1 MKYKPWNVIFISI
14 PLFFIYGWIITKE
27 FFGNDI
33 NYLLLTML
41 ATLLTIIIVLVFC
54 RVNHLVQLAPL
65 LMLFAVFILAYFL
78 KFLIIVNLMINNEEE
93 YIGYLVGPHIV
104 EFLNKDNLLR
114 SYKLAMYGY
123 ASFCFSVIITYFIAF
138 RSSQYILIQN
148 IASEFLKIKYI
159 VIYLSVCFLLI
170 VISSLLS
177 INYRVGIHGGEAQEL
192 PFKLNAI
199 IHYFRMFSFYFI
211 LLIVSWTDNKKHEML
226 WITSVGILAFYA
238 ISQIIV
244 EASRGALMSSF
255 AIPLGV
261 LWFVSNK
268 FSIKRWIFVLTSIA
282 LTMIFRP
289 IFTVY
294 RIIQNNFDLGI
305 IANINELYNYKYYL
319 DIGSMAYQGGYYL
332 FNELLFRIIGIDS
345 VLYFSNLTTENIDI
359 PWIVSVILGTESFGG
374 RFTQEIVGYGET
386 VTTHYAAPSL
396 IGGLYW
402 MGGVIGIVIGVMIIA
417 IISQFLWRRVIN
429 SNWMT
434 NRLILIM
441 IVFMV
446 MRIGIEGAFDG
457 TIREVFMSVVIAV
470 FFEFICR
477 SNNPFKID
485 APARSHAVC

>member
-1 MKYKPWNVIFISI
+1 
-14 PLFFIYGWIITKE
+14 
-27 FFGNDI
+27 
-33 NYLLLTML
+33 
-41 ATLLTIIIVLVFC
+41 
-54 RVNHLVQLAPL
+54 
-65 LMLFAVFILAYFL
+65 
-78 KFLIIVNLMINNEEE
+78 
-93 YIGYLVGPHIV
+93 
-104 EFLNKDNLLR
+104 
-114 SYKLAMYGY
+114 
-123 ASFCFSVIITYFIAF
+123 
-138 RSSQYILIQN
+138 
-148 IASEFLKIKYI
+148 
-159 VIYLSVCFLLI
+159 
-170 VISSLLS
+170 
-177 INYRVGIHGGEAQEL
+177 
-192 PFKLNAI
+192 
-199 IHYFRMFSFYFI
+199 
-211 LLIVSWTDNKKHEML
+211 
-226 WITSVGILAFYA
+226 
-238 ISQIIV
+238 
-244 EASRGALMSSF
+244 
-255 AIPLGV
+255 
-261 LWFVSNK
+261 
-268 FSIKRWIFVLTSIA
+268 
-282 LTMIFRP
+282 MIFRP

-305 IANINELYNYKYYL
+305 IATINELYNYKYYL